1 MTINKFQGKTESE
14 AIEKAKKEMGPD
26 VVIMSVKTVKPKGV
40 FRAFKG
46 IVYEVTA
53 ALEEN
58 EADKV
63 SPFAQTEAAQ
73 QMQMK
78 KPESINLTADE
89 NIRIPAVSSNR
100 IEETA
105 GRVLQQLQKQNEN
118 EAPDRVQPQPQ
129 ASSSFSSANT
139 CPISPPAPFEPLMI
153 WPSMMMPPPTP
164 VPRVTIITF

>member
-58 EADKV
+58 EADKG
-63 SPFAQTEAAQ
+63 SPFAQTEVAQ
-73 QMQMK
+73 QMQMR
-78 KPESINLTADE
+78 KPESINLAADE
-89 NIRIPAVSSNR
+89 NIRIPAISANR
-100 IEETA
+100 MEEKA

-118 EAPDRVQPQPQ
+118 DAPDRVQPQN
-129 ASSSFSSANT
+129 SSSSALEERLD
-139 CPISPPAPFEPLMI
+139 SLQ
-153 WPSMMMPPPTP
+153 SLL
-164 VPRVTIITF
+164 